1 MSIQLTSMATQ
12 NIFTM
17 DKTLE
22 HVWDAEIRD
31 FLKTAGIYFTES

>member
-1 MSIQLTSMATQ
+1 MATQ

-22 HVWDAEIRD
+22 LVWDAEIRE
-31 FLKTAGIYFTES
+31 FLKKAGIYFTDN